1 MMIRQLLQDAR
12 QQLTPITENPQLEA
26 EILFAY
32 ALQQSRSYLHTQADK
47 LISIEEAE
55 RFAHYLSRRCHRE
68 PIAYITGSREFWSLE
83 LNVNKETLIPRPE
96 TELLV
101 ERVLAFFP
109 NKAEKIKA
117 VDLGTGSGAIAI
129 ALGHERPN
137 WQIYATDI
145 SENTLQIARKN
156 AQRLAV
162 KNISFLQGDWCQ
174 ALASFTADFD
184 VVVSNPPYIAEA
196 EWGAYAEGLV
206 FEPRSALIAGKAGL
220 DAIDIISRQAQSYLK
235 PGGYVI
241 VEHGFLQGS
250 AVREI
255 FKDLGYIDIVTAR
268 DLSGHERATIGR
280 FIGIAVKLGLQL
292 ISG

>member
-1 MMIRQLLQDAR
+1 MAPLPVPKSTALIFSA
-12 QQLTPITENPQLEA
+12 
-26 EILFAY
+26 LF
-32 ALQQSRSYLHTQADK
+32 
-47 LISIEEAE
+47 
-55 RFAHYLSRRCHRE
+55 
-68 PIAYITGSREFWSLE
+68 
-83 LNVNKETLIPRPE
+83 
-96 TELLV
+96 
-101 ERVLAFFP
+101 
-109 NKAEKIKA
+109 
-117 VDLGTGSGAIAI
+117 
-129 ALGHERPN
+129 
-137 WQIYATDI
+137 
-145 SENTLQIARKN
+145 
-156 AQRLAV
+156 
-162 KNISFLQGDWCQ
+162 
-174 ALASFTADFD
+174 
-184 VVVSNPPYIAEA
+184 AEA